1 MFKWIIVGICL
12 AVAAI
17 HLFLVFDRRFKQTRS
32 LSIVTIICMLFLAAM
47 NFAKAEYENRTTI
60 IHVDS
65 LR

>member
-32 LSIVTIICMLFLAAM
+32 LSIVTIICMLFLAAI
-47 NFAKAEYENRTTI
+47 NI
-60 IHVDS
+60 WIP
-65 LR
+65 